1 MNNVDE
7 QFSLKL
13 SELTQNYR
21 VLIEQLSTI
30 TDTEQRKL
38 KVNQI
43 ETVLTEIG
51 NLRNIYMISAK

>member
-38 KVNQI
+38 KVKQI